1 MFRYLPTNLDN
12 VNQYDISYKKLYN
25 FLYIHLCRIPYAVK
39 KSQSYA
45 PEDGQKIARNM
56 LS

>member
-1 MFRYLPTNLDN
+1 MQQHSATLPLPGPQPTTTPEH
-12 VNQYDISYKKLYN
+12 YN
-25 FLYIHLCRIPYAVK
+25 TGF

-45 PEDGQKIARNM
+45 PEDGHKIARNM